1 MGPGEEMKV
10 TVNVGSYL
18 RYYVKNHQIIL
29 DLEKGMSV
37 EEALK
42 GISIPKKIPLLILV
56 DGIHQRKDYVLK
68 EGEVLSVY
76 PPIGGG

>member
-1 MGPGEEMKV
+1 MKV
-10 TVNVGSYL
+10 TIKIGSYL
-18 RYYVKNHQIIL
+18 RHYIKKHQITL
-29 DLEKGMSV
+29 DLEEGVSV

-42 GISIPKKIPLLILV
+42 GISVPEKIPLLILV
-56 DGIHQRKDYVLK
+56 DGNHQRKDYILK

>member
-1 MGPGEEMKV
+1 MKV
-10 TVNVGSYL
+10 TVKVGSYL
-18 RYYVKNHQIIL
+18 RHYVKKHQIIF
-29 DLEKGMSV
+29 DFDKEVSV

-68 EGEVLSVY
+68 DGEVISVY

>member
-1 MGPGEEMKV
+1 MKV
-10 TVNVGSYL
+10 TVKVGSYL
-18 RYYVKNHQIIL
+18 RHYVKKHQIIL
-29 DLEKGMSV
+29 DFDKEVSV

-68 EGEVLSVY
+68 DGEVISVY